1 MPLKVLWRW
10 EENTLLV
17 LDGWIPISFVSKVKV
32 HFNFKS
38 ESSKVVK
45 YLLRLHNTSRN
56 ARVMRLKQ
64 QIGSESSISLCVHLA
79 NKVCHVHA
87 IAIALHTG
95 KSKSESLAVE
105 WASAPS
111 AIKYDE
117 QQVGDKTRKHD

>member
-1 MPLKVLWRW
+1 
-10 EENTLLV
+10 
-17 LDGWIPISFVSKVKV
+17 
-32 HFNFKS
+32 
-38 ESSKVVK
+38 
-45 YLLRLHNTSRN
+45 
-56 ARVMRLKQ
+56 MRLKQ

-111 AIKYDE
+111 ASAIKYDK